1 MPASDCTVDVE
12 DTDMTQRDRYSQERG
27 RREERGYGEG
37 YGTQRIASR
46 DTPWNE
52 EEDRSAYRRS
62 GAEPYATS
70 QREWDDLDDSLISR
84 RDRETRGRGY
94 DETEFY
100 SGQGADYVPQRRH
113 AMGEDLRWQDPSRA
127 YGQAYGQAPPH
138 RRAAYRGEERGG
150 YDRGRY
156 AGSDELTSRAYESPR
171 IGQGGF
177 AHEQPGSQPYYG
189 EGRYGVEQGPY
200 VYGSSAYGAP
210 GDASDLQ
217 RTRGHRGRG
226 PRNYTRSDERIT
238 EDISERLTKDDRI
251 DAGDIS
257 VNVKDGV
264 ATLTGTVEARWM
276 KHCAED
282 IAEGCGGVR
291 DVRNDLRVASSS
303 PSSPSGTQDAGS
315 ATSRRGGGTAH

>member
-46 DTPWNE
+46 NTPWNE
-52 EEDRSAYRRS
+52 EDDRSAYRRS

-113 AMGEDLRWQDPSRA
+113 AMNEDLRWQDPSRA
-127 YGQAYGQAPPH
+127 YGYPQSH
-138 RRAAYRGEERGG
+138 RRAAYRDDERGG
-150 YDRGRY
+150 YERGRY
-156 AGSDELTSRAYESPR
+156 ADGGDFASRAYESPR

-177 AHEQPGSQPYYG
+177 AHEQPGRQPYYG
-189 EGRYGVEQGPY
+189 EGRQGVEPGPY
-200 VYGSSAYGAP
+200 VYGSSVYGMP
-210 GDASDLQ
+210 GDASDMQ

-226 PRNYTRSDERIT
+226 PRSYLRSDERIT
-238 EDISERLTKDDRI
+238 EDLNERLTEDDHV

-257 VNVKDGV
+257 VNVKEGV
-264 ATLTGTVEARWM
+264 ATLSGTVEARWM
-276 KHCAED
+276 KHRAED
-282 IAEGCGGVR
+282 IAEACSGVR
-291 DVRNDLRVASSS
+291 DVRNELRVGAS
-303 PSSPSGTQDAGS
+303 PSAQDVGTA
-315 ATSRRGGGTAH
+315 ASRRTGGTAH